1 MTTTLER
8 VIGADAIAA
17 VRRPIEDAL
26 GLPGTAYTSAEFL
39 QLEQR
44 KYFRR
49 TWVAVAFGAE
59 LAEPGSVLP
68 VSVAGLPIFLVRQGN
83 GEVLAFHNACRHRGM
98 MLVAEPRTGL
108 KGIRCP
114 YHAWLYGLDGKLRAA
129 TWFDGT
135 PGGNEDGRRS
145 GVTLLPVRCAEWHH
159 WIFVNVD
166 GEAPSIDDYMQPYLD
181 LMNGPDLAALRFAN
195 QVEWTFEANWKLSV
209 DNWENYHHPWVHD
222 GVFDRL
228 ADDIDRETRK
238 PWSAALQLG
247 AVLTLRRRVESAP
260 RYHFEET
267 GLPRIPFP
275 EGRERITA
283 PSFVL
288 PNLEIAM
295 VWDNISSIIYQPL
308 SPQQTRAKMGFF
320 YVGEAATADEHAR
333 GRKVTQDRWLGPS
346 RSMEARDG
354 VRSQDF
360 QVFEA
365 QQVAKHSPVADMTV
379 MSPVWEQNVHYF
391 QNHLLDFLD
400 R

>member
-1 MTTTLER
+1 
-8 VIGADAIAA
+8 
-17 VRRPIEDAL
+17 
-26 GLPGTAYTSAEFL
+26 
-39 QLEQR
+39 
-44 KYFRR
+44 
-49 TWVAVAFGAE
+49 
-59 LAEPGSVLP
+59 
-68 VSVAGLPIFLVRQGN
+68 
-83 GEVLAFHNACRHRGM
+83 
-98 MLVAEPRTGL
+98 
-108 KGIRCP
+108 
-114 YHAWLYGLDGKLRAA
+114 
-129 TWFDGT
+129 
-135 PGGNEDGRRS
+135 
-145 GVTLLPVRCAEWHH
+145 
-159 WIFVNVD
+159 
-166 GEAPSIDDYMQPYLD
+166 MQPYLD
-181 LMNGPDLAALRFAN
+181 LMNAPDLAALRFAN
-195 QVEWTFEANWKLSV
+195 QIEWTFEANWKLSI

-238 PWSAALQLG
+238 PWSDALQQG

-260 RYHFEET
+260 RYHFQET

-308 SPQQTRAKMGFF
+308 SPQRTRAKMGFF

-365 QQVAKHSPVADMTV
+365 QQAAKTFPGCRHDRHVAGLGAERP
-379 MSPVWEQNVHYF
+379 
-391 QNHLLDFLD
+391 LLSELSARLPRPLKD
-400 R
+400 RARRERRARTSHTLLLYLPTALVQRSVQSGISAFE